1 MEHDPK
7 ETSEVFK
14 LLEDAYNLRGRD
26 LEESISLTHTAL
38 KKSRELQSPLLIG
51 KSLSKLALYYMIRG
65 EYESSIKMSEEAIN
79 RLRAEDDELGVADA
93 NYNIAGVYYKT
104 NNYHLGMFH
113 LIDCLTTYKK
123 YKDYHSESKTQKS
136 LGTVYEVLGDQRSA
150 KAAYEGA
157 IEAAIK
163 AKDKNLESNAYNPLS
178 GILLKNNE
186 PEKAREL
193 IEKSIRLKQE
203 TGDIRGYAFAIYGR
217 GKLHFY
223 LKEYQKAKNDY
234 EEALTIHI
242 DAGDAFGIG
251 MVYNKLAHL
260 YIAQG
265 DRIKAMDTLE
275 MSLSL
280 GKEANHSLL
289 IYKANY
295 FLYTLNKEEGNNEKA
310 LAYLEEYLK
319 GKDDAINSQILKV
332 IANYE
337 RISKMRSLEKEE
349 SLERQKISIVAR
361 QEQLEQSA
369 AMKQEFLSAMSHEI
383 RTPLNAV
390 TSIISL
396 LEERSS
402 EKDKKLLKSLQFSSK
417 NLLRIIND
425 ILDFSKLE
433 SNKMHLDLY
442 PVNINDFLNNIK
454 ETYAGLAFDKG
465 IDLRIAIDPQIANA
479 YLLDETK
486 LFQILGNLI
495 SNAVKFTQNGH
506 VEMNIDLVTT
516 KGKMDVIRFKV
527 EDTGIGIPA
536 KEKKRLFES
545 FYMPTSI
552 TTRSDGGTGLGL
564 AIVKKLVELHDS
576 SIEIESVEN
585 EGSVFYFIL
594 TLERTHDIQESN
606 EAIYEKLQN
615 KHAIL
620 AEDNEINAMVM
631 RELLKKWGITIKRVK
646 NGLEAVSLARK
657 EKVDFILMDIHMPE
671 LNGYDAAEMIRNED
685 NPNQMTPIF
694 ALTADVTAM
703 NKQQQATHFNGFLW
717 KPLQIERLL
726 EALTR
731 VFEEQKST

>member
-163 AKDKNLESNAYNPLS
+163 AKDKNLKSNAYNPLS

>member
-1 MEHDPK
+1 MKHDPK
-7 ETSEVFK
+7 EISEVLK

-79 RLRAEDDELGVADA
+79 RLRAENDELGVADA

-234 EEALTIHI
+234 EEALTIHV

-265 DRIKAMDTLE
+265 DRIKAKDTLE

-615 KHAIL
+615 KHAVL

-646 NGLEAVSLARK
+646 NGLEAVTLARK
-657 EKVDFILMDIHMPE
+657 EKFDFILMDIHMPE

-703 NKQQQATHFNGFLW
+703 NKQQQATYFNGFLW

-731 VFEEQKST
+731 VFEEQKNT